1 MTNVQM
7 AEGVIGPVPMWVN
20 DDVPVRERVIPLSP
34 LFVLRSDRGAMI
46 GPVGLAMDVRF
57 MSTSDL
63 LIGMG
68 CLAWSYHLHISFPMI
83 STHGTVDKCDFN
95 DRCPGYGRV

>member
-7 AEGVIGPVPMWVN
+7 AEGVIGLVPMWVN
-20 DDVPVRERVIPLSP
+20 DDVPVRERVIPVSP
-34 LFVLRSDRGAMI
+34 LFVLRADRSAMVCPFVPVMGLLFLSTK
-46 GPVGLAMDVRF
+46 GPLN
-57 MSTSDL
+57 L
-63 LIGMG
+63 MG